1 MKDKKTNTTENCN
14 SENSDQLLIQ
24 PSSGFGSI
32 CWLNMV
38 PNGGST
44 NSGMDQIDTLPATST
59 PVNGVNSNGATNGR
73 INPGAANNG
82 LPNNSRMINNGNFMP
97 QRGGRILP
105 LNGERLQSTSSSSE
119 GTTSPSTTGEN
130 SSPSPTT
137 DPNNCFVK
145 AIHKV
150 CNHDYGNVKPHYII
164 TDLSFM

>member
-1 MKDKKTNTTENCN
+1 M
-14 SENSDQLLIQ
+14 L
-24 PSSGFGSI
+24 
-32 CWLNMV
+32 
-38 PNGGST
+38 PNGSST
-44 NSGMDQIDTLPATST
+44 NNGMDQIDTLPATST

-150 CNHDYGNVKPHYII
+150 GNHDYGNVKPHFGII
-164 TDLSFM
+164 YLLCD